1 MKSALENGADVET
14 IHTVSYF
21 NCINHNMYVI
31 TQEVIHRMTAISTRN
46 TPLHLA
52 VKFSNG
58 PEIVQ
63 LLLENKAN
71 PNALD
76 DVSEL
81 LF

>member
-1 MKSALENGADVET
+1 
-14 IHTVSYF
+14 
-21 NCINHNMYVI
+21 MYVI

>member
-1 MKSALENGADVET
+1 
-14 IHTVSYF
+14 
-21 NCINHNMYVI
+21 MYVI
-31 TQEVIHRMTAISTRN
+31 TQEGIHRMTAFSKRN

>member
-1 MKSALENGADVET
+1 
-14 IHTVSYF
+14 
-21 NCINHNMYVI
+21 MYVI
-31 TQEVIHRMTAISTRN
+31 TQEHIDRMHAFSRRN

-52 VKFSNG
+52 IKFSNG

-76 DVSEL
+76 DVSGL
-81 LF
+81 LVLNII